1 MEIEDRAEAYRIYM
15 SDMLRVAA
23 MDIRNRDGLPRFYDL
38 THPQEVKDVDPEE
51 IIERIM
57 KGVNQS

>member
-1 MEIEDRAEAYRIYM
+1 M